1 MHIKSVLF
9 SRTPLR
15 GRPLFAYGFA
25 VALPLVLTAL
35 KFGTGDLTSYLP
47 PLLLFTFS
55 VIASALLGGGGP
67 GLVTTVLGGVLAWF
81 FFVPAG
87 GAAVTSPV
95 VGTASLV
102 VYSIMGVTISWVV
115 AELRRES
122 RRRREQMQQADLE
135 RERAELLL
143 REMRHRVKNSL
154 QMIGSIL
161 SLQSTTSA
169 DPAQRQIA
177 GDASRRVAAVIRLH
191 ARLYEGNLIDT
202 VEFLDYVRGISSD
215 IAAGSGSNREAR
227 VSGTSFALPVDRAV
241 QLALILSE
249 LLTNSFKY
257 AYPDG
262 EPGAAEIEC
271 RREEGW
277 IHCRVADRGIGL
289 PAGFDPAQAKGLGFR
304 LITSILQSMGG
315 KLVIEPSGKGA
326 RFLVSVPA

>member
-1 MHIKSVLF
+1 MRIKSALF

-15 GRPLFAYGFA
+15 GRPFLAYGFA
-25 VALPLVLTAL
+25 VALPLFLTAL
-35 KFGTGDLTSYLP
+35 KFGAGDLTAYLP
-47 PLLLFTFS
+47 PVLLFTFS
-55 VIASALLGGGGP
+55 VLISALLAGGGP
-67 GLVTTVLGGVLAWF
+67 GLVTTVLGGV
-81 FFVPAG
+81 
-87 GAAVTSPV
+87 
-95 VGTASLV
+95 GTASLT
-102 VYSIMGVTISWVV
+102 VYAITGITISWVV

-122 RRRREQMQQADLE
+122 RERRVQKQQADAQ

-161 SLQSTTSA
+161 SLQSATSG
-169 DPAQRQIA
+169 DPVQRQVSV
-177 GDASRRVAAVIRLH
+177 DASQRVAAVIRLH

-215 IAAGSGSNREAR
+215 IATGSGPDREAR
-227 VSGTSFALPVDRAV
+227 VSGTSFALPVDKAV
-241 QLALILSE
+241 QLALVLSE

-257 AYPDG
+257 AYREG
-262 EPGAAEIEC
+262 ESGQAEIEC

-289 PAGFDPAQAKGLGFR
+289 PPGFNPGQGTGLGFR
-304 LITSILQSMGG
+304 LITSILKSMGG
-315 KLVIEPSGKGA
+315 KLEIEPSERGA

>member
-1 MHIKSVLF
+1 MRIKSVLF
-9 SRTPLR
+9 ARTPLR
-15 GRPLFAYGFA
+15 GRPFLAYGFA

-35 KFGTGDLTSYLP
+35 KFGAGDLTAYLP
-47 PLLLFTFS
+47 PVLLFTFS
-55 VIASALLGGGGP
+55 VLISALLGGGGP
-67 GLVTTVLGGVLAWF
+67 GMVTTVLGGVLAWS
-81 FFVPAG
+81 FFVPGG

-95 VGTASLV
+95 VGTASLT
-102 VYSIMGVTISWVV
+102 VYAITGATISWVV

-122 RRRREQMQQADLE
+122 RERREQKHQADAQ

-161 SLQSTTSA
+161 SLQSATSG
-169 DPAQRQIA
+169 DPVQRQLAI
-177 GDASRRVAAVIRLH
+177 DASQRVGAVIRLH

-202 VEFLDYVRGISSD
+202 VEFLDYVRSISSD
-215 IAAGSGSNREAR
+215 IATGSGPDREAR
-227 VSGTSFALPVDRAV
+227 VSGASFALPVDKAV
-241 QLALILSE
+241 QLALVLSE

-257 AYPDG
+257 AYPEG
-262 EPGAAEIEC
+262 GPGHAEIEC

-289 PAGFDPAQAKGLGFR
+289 PAGFDPGQGTGLGFR

-315 KLVIEPSGKGA
+315 KLVIEPSATGA
-326 RFLVSVPA
+326 SFLVSVPA